1 MTNPQANQ
9 ALRALLTEA
18 GLTHAAFA
26 RRVNAAG
33 DALPNP
39 LHLRYCKD
47 SVSWWLRGRR
57 PHAPI
62 QDLVAAVLTER
73 LGRPVT
79 TVDCGFP
86 ADALAGLEY
95 PYDVADAIR
104 AVDRLASGAG
114 ATTRVDPVALVVAVW
129 RWWHGS
135 ASPPTA
141 RAQPAADQARDAPD
155 DRAAERAGGAT
166 GGSARAGTT
175 ALAGAT
181 AHLTA
186 LRRSEPVDSLRPLL
200 DQHLRAAAE
209 QPHPEDP
216 GWCAAFARLLAL
228 AAGAARDTGIAG
240 TAQRHLIQALRLAA
254 AAGEDAYGA
263 ELVLELSSLAE
274 EAGHPREAAELAR
287 MARCVLPG
295 AAARPASAR
304 LHYALS
310 RAALSGADGWRP
322 VPPQRAAGGRRPGEG
337 HRTRPADVP
346 GEHQPEARGRGTGS
360 P

>member
-1 MTNPQANQ
+1 MTDPQPNQ
-9 ALRALLTEA
+9 ALRALLVEA

-39 LHLRYCKD
+39 LHLRYGKD

-62 QDLVAAVLTER
+62 QELVATVLTQR
-73 LGRPVT
+73 LGRRIT

-95 PYDVADAIR
+95 PDDPADAVR
-104 AVDRLASGAG
+104 TVDRLATGAG
-114 ATTRVDPVALVVAVW
+114 ATARVDPVALVVAVW

-141 RAQPAADQARDAPD
+141 RAQPAADPPPDPPSDPAAGDA
-155 DRAAERAGGAT
+155 A

-186 LRRSEPVDSLRPLL
+186 LRRIQPADTLRPLL
-200 DQHLRAAAE
+200 DQHLRAAAD
-209 QPHPEDP
+209 QPHPDDA

-228 AAGAARDTGIAG
+228 AAGAARDTGMAG

-254 AAGEDAYGA
+254 AAGDSTCGV
-263 ELVLELSSLAE
+263 ELVRELSSLAE

-287 MARCVLPG
+287 TARDVLTETAPPG
-295 AAARPASAR
+295 TVRPHAT
-304 LHYALS
+304 LS
-310 RAALSGADGWRP
+310 RAALLRASGRLP
-322 VPPQRAAGGRRPGEG
+322 VPPQRAAGGGRLAEG
-337 HRTRPADVP
+337 HRTGPSDVP
-346 GEHQPEARGRGTGS
+346 TEHHPEAQSRGTGTA
-360 P
+360 